1 MNSIDKITT
10 LFPKLKQQ
18 LLFLKEREKLFEVDE
33 NNLLSSIDS
42 LSITPTNSNL
52 HCSIESAIEL
62 STNGDMN
69 DQLLQEVPIEQ
80 EMNVFFP
87 NEYIIPTLPNSS
99 LQDIETGALHK
110 FGPHHTDRQ
119 VLVDTITYDLINKY
133 SLL

>member
-1 MNSIDKITT
+1 MKI
-10 LFPKLKQQ
+10 
-18 LLFLKEREKLFEVDE
+18 DE

-42 LSITPTNSNL
+42 LSIAPTNSNL
-52 HCSIESAIEL
+52 HSSIESAIEF

-110 FGPHHTDRQ
+110 FGLHHTNRQ